1 MYPNNLKIFV
11 IYNNYTSLFEEKKK
25 YYQLGLGKR
34 YRLSERNDIESG
46 NPRFD
51 S

>member
-25 YYQLGLGKR
+25 VLSIRAGQKIPIIGKK
-34 YRLSERNDIESG
+34 
-46 NPRFD
+46 
-51 S
+51 